1 MKTAWIKLGN
11 RTFRIHDVQE
21 ASGAAMLDAGLSPTV
36 AHLYIQG
43 IPTGEKHLRLYQ
55 KQYLVKSSE
64 HRAIDPPRD
73 NSDAWYQAI
82 QVTDTFPTESAAD
95 EALLALSHQ
104 EGFIAGR
111 TIAPSRPKPGWR
123 VQAFFKDEPGTNA
136 ASLPD
141 GCRRVTVRNSM
152 IEAFLLKE

>member
-1 MKTAWIKLGN
+1 VTTMKTAWIKLGN

-36 AHLYIQG
+36 AH
-43 IPTGEKHLRLYQ
+43 LYQ